1 MAPFPWKE
9 RLLASPAVA
18 VAVFCLGLLSC
29 TGLGVALVMTLIDQ
43 GGASVAV
50 TGMSSE
56 LIKSD
61 RVQWSFSVR
70 SSAVDRSTGARAHQ
84 QSLNQAVDFLRDHG
98 IKENDIVI
106 KVIDVSE
113 NLERNPKTGKETRL
127 GWQFN
132 QEVVVISSDVDQVAA
147 VSRKSSEMI
156 SNGIDARF
164 QRPRYTFSALSDKR
178 IELLKEATDN
188 AKQRA
193 DAIAQTGNLSLGRM
207 TNVGTATF
215 QVTAPGSSSAG
226 GGGRYETDTIEKEI
240 SAVMSVSFRLK

>member
-113 NLERNPKTGKETRL
+113 NLERNPKTGKRQDWAGNSIKKSL
-127 GWQFN
+127 
-132 QEVVVISSDVDQVAA
+132 SSVATLI
-147 VSRKSSEMI
+147 KL
-156 SNGIDARF
+156 
-164 QRPRYTFSALSDKR
+164 PLSAANH
-178 IELLKEATDN
+178 LK
-188 AKQRA
+188 
-193 DAIAQTGNLSLGRM
+193 
-207 TNVGTATF
+207 
-215 QVTAPGSSSAG
+215 
-226 GGGRYETDTIEKEI
+226 
-240 SAVMSVSFRLK
+240 